1 MKRWLIVAM
10 FAMLSTACAGVN
22 ANVDETVDADEVTM
36 IEVSPGMEK
45 AELDMTEGINKLNY
59 AAGYKIGDMF
69 QNQKLKTVSEAIL
82 LGITDARTNVR
93 PKLTKAEMKIAL
105 LDPKAFLIAGFD
117 SLAEKQKKEETLFLN
132 ANAKREGVVALE
144 SGLQY
149 SVLKEGSGNT
159 PSSSAVVKVN
169 YKGRSLKGQ
178 VFDDTYKR
186 GAPAEHPVS
195 SVMPGMAE
203 ALRLMQEGDKWE
215 LYIPIDLAFGGKGPM
230 SGQMLIYELELL
242 EVLSKSE

>member
-1 MKRWLIVAM
+1 MKRWVIVVM

-22 ANVDETVDADEVTM
+22 ANIEEPASPEDTAIIET
-36 IEVSPGMEK
+36 SPSMEE
-45 AELDMTEGINKLNY
+45 AELDMTESVNKLSY

-69 QNQKLKTVSEAIL
+69 QNLKLKIISEAVL

-105 LDPKAFLIAGFD
+105 QDPKGFLIAGFD

-132 ANAKREGVVALE
+132 ANAKREGVVALD

-149 SVLKEGSGNT
+149 SVMQEGNGKT
-159 PSSSAVVKVN
+159 PNSSDVVNVS
-169 YKGRSLKGQ
+169 YIGRSLKGH
-178 VFDDTYKR
+178 VFDNTYDR
-186 GAPAEHPVS
+186 GAPEELPVGG
-195 SVMPGMAE
+195 VMPGMTE
-203 ALRLMQEGDKWE
+203 ALQLMQEGDKWE
-215 LYIPIDLAFGGKGPM
+215 VYIPIALAFGGKGPM

-242 EVLSKSE
+242 EVLSK